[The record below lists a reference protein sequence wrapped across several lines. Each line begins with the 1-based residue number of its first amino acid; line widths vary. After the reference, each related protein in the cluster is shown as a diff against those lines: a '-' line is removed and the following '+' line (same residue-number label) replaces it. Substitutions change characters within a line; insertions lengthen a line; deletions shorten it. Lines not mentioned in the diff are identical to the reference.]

1 MHHESSLI
9 TILAMGFVL
18 AFAFGFVAIRLRL
31 PPIVG
36 YLVAGI
42 LIGPFTPGIVG
53 DIALAAQI
61 RLGPGDFFGEMG
73 LLSGE
78 RRSADVTAV
87 DYCDLLILDQKDF
100 KQFVAKY
107 PALRAQLDQMAAQR
121 AAMNKQPSPAE

>member
-1 MHHESSLI
+1 
-9 TILAMGFVL
+9 MGFVL

>member
-1 MHHESSLI
+1 VEVS
-9 TILAMGFVL
+9 
-18 AFAFGFVAIRLRL
+18 VAARK
-31 PPIVG
+31 
-36 YLVAGI
+36 
-42 LIGPFTPGIVG
+42 
-53 DIALAAQI
+53 I

-87 DYCDLLILDQKDF
+87 DYCDLLILDQQDF

-121 AAMNKQPSPAE
+121 AAMNRRPSPAE